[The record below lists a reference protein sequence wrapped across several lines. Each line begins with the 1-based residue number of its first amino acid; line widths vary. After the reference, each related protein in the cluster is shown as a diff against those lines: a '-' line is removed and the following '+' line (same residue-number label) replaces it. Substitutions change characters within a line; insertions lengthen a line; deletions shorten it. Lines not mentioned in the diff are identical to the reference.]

1 MSDLMDGKASTVKYV
16 FKIEETPGLK
26 DIVVKGGSAEL
37 LRQLLRTLDCSGMCE
52 KCMEYKDKARGFIE
66 SGCMSYLSY
75 IRKFIK
81 STALLYIV

>member
-1 MSDLMDGKASTVKYV
+1 M
-16 FKIEETPGLK
+16 
-26 DIVVKGGSAEL
+26 KGGSAEL
-37 LRQLLRTLDCSGMCE
+37 LRKLLRTLDCSG